1 VRKLVGRILFK
12 WRSLVCLPMIAILP
26 ASLMADDSGAAML
39 RSNPGVLLNK
49 NSAPTASALFPDDII
64 ETQKEAV
71 ARIEAAGS
79 TADINPDT
87 MVQFEADEL
96 VLEHGSLSVNTNRGL
111 RVRVGCVTVT
121 PVNADLPNEWTNYNV
136 TDLDGK
142 VTVSAL
148 RNDVYM
154 SSRSSNRPQVRE
166 SAQSTRTIVRESEQK
181 SREEK
186 CGAAVPQSSG
196 TVPQL
201 GAILNS
207 PWAKIVGI
215 VAVVVGACFGICH
228 GDDPLSPYRP

>member
-1 VRKLVGRILFK
+1 
-12 WRSLVCLPMIAILP
+12 MIAILP
-26 ASLMADDSGAAML
+26 ASLMADDGGAAML

-49 NSAPTASALFPDDII
+49 NSAPSASAVFPDDVI
-64 ETQKEAV
+64 ETPKDAT
-71 ARIEAAGS
+71 AIIDATGS
-79 TADINPDT
+79 RAEISPDT
-87 MVQFEADEL
+87 IVQFEGDEL
-96 VLEHGSLSVNTNRGL
+96 VLEHGSVSVNTSRGL

-121 PVNADLPNEWTNYNV
+121 PVNADWTNYNV

-148 RNDVYM
+148 KNDVYI

-166 SAQSTRTIVRESEQK
+166 SQLIRTIVREGEQK
-181 SREEK
+181 SRAEK

-207 PWAKIVGI
+207 PWAKLGGIIAVG
-215 VAVVVGACFGICH
+215 VGVCFGICH
-228 GDDPLSPYRP
+228 GDDPISPYRP

>member
-1 VRKLVGRILFK
+1 
-12 WRSLVCLPMIAILP
+12 MIAILP

-49 NSAPTASALFPDDII
+49 NSAPSASALFPDDII
-64 ETQKEAV
+64 ETQKDAV
-71 ARIEAAGS
+71 ARIEAPGS

-87 MVQFEADEL
+87 MVQFEGDEL
-96 VLEHGSLSVNTNRGL
+96 VLEHGSLSVNTSRGL
-111 RVRVGCVTVT
+111 RVRVGCVTVA
-121 PVNADLPNEWTNYNV
+121 PVNADWTHYDV

-148 RNDVYM
+148 KNDVYI

-166 SAQSTRTIVRESEQK
+166 SAQSTRTIVREGEQK

-201 GAILNS
+201 GAILDS
-207 PWAKIVGI
+207 PWAKIAGI
-215 VAVVVGACFGICH
+215 VAVGVGVCLGICH
-228 GDDPLSPYRP
+228 GDDPISPWKP

>member
-1 VRKLVGRILFK
+1 
-12 WRSLVCLPMIAILP
+12 MIAILP
-26 ASLMADDSGAAML
+26 ASLMADDAGAAML

-49 NSAPTASALFPDDII
+49 NSAPSASAVFPDDVI
-64 ETQKEAV
+64 ETPKDAT
-71 ARIEAAGS
+71 AIIDATGS
-79 TADINPDT
+79 RAEISPDT
-87 MVQFEADEL
+87 LVQFEGDEL
-96 VLEHGSLSVNTNRGL
+96 VLEHGSLAVNTSRSM

-121 PVNADLPNEWTNYNV
+121 PVNADWTNYNV

-148 RNDVYM
+148 KNDVYI

-166 SAQSTRTIVRESEQK
+166 SAQSTRTIVREGEQK

-207 PWAKIVGI
+207 PWAKIGGIIAVG
-215 VAVVVGACFGICH
+215 VGVCFGICH
-228 GDDPLSPYRP
+228 GDDPISPYRP